1 METSGGVFGPLGAT
15 LGAQAKDPIAL
26 LKGGDRR
33 SIGRVGEVVRIVNRA
48 PERFRA
54 LIDGLFAED
63 EVVAMRCADAIEK
76 ISLQH
81 PDWLRPHAKLFL
93 KRAAGPALPE
103 IRWHMAQILPRLSFT
118 PSQRARAIDLLM
130 RYLEDKSAFV
140 RVSAMQA
147 LAEMS
152 EHDSRLGKS
161 IVPLI
166 RETMQRGTAAVRAR
180 GRKLLI
186 RFGARY

>member
-1 METSGGVFGPLGAT
+1 MGS
-15 LGAQAKDPIAL
+15 QAKELITL

-33 SIGRVGEVVRIVNRA
+33 SIGRVGEVVRIVNQA

-81 PDWLRPHAKLFL
+81 PGWLQPHAKLFL
-93 KRAAGPALPE
+93 KRAAASAQPE
-103 IRWHMAQILPRLSFT
+103 IRWHMAQIMPRLSFT
-118 PSQRARAIDLLM
+118 PSERARAIDLLM
-130 RYLEDKSAFV
+130 RYLEDKSVFV

-152 EHDSRLGKS
+152 DGDPRLGKR

-166 RETMQRGTAAVRAR
+166 RETMDRGTAAIRAR

-186 RFGARY
+186 RFGERY